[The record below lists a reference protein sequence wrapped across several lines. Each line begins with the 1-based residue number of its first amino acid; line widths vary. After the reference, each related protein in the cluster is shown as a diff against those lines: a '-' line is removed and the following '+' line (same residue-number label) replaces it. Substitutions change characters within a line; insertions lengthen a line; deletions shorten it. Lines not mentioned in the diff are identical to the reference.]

1 MIATQTRTLAPETIG
16 TLQLRLVQGNGDQT
30 VKKQNE
36 ASAAAAGDGVLS
48 SHPSTAPEPEA
59 TDLAR
64 AYEAFLEEYP
74 AYKATSALDDLRASD
89 YTRLDGAE
97 TYVDYMGGSLF
108 PEGLLRDHMSLLLE
122 SGSLFGNA
130 HSRSESSRRSSELAY
145 RAREAVLQ
153 FVDADK
159 DDYAVIFTPNATGA
173 LKLVG
178 ESFPFGEA
186 SSLLLPMDAHNSV
199 HGIRVFAETNGASVK
214 YYGCGPRGGVDMES
228 LRDMVDGQSY
238 SRSLLVITG
247 QSNVTAA
254 KAPLDDIL
262 PMARAAGLYTLL
274 DAAALVPTT
283 KISLRKTPVDACAIS
298 FYKIC
303 GYPTGLGA
311 LIVKR
316 SFSRNVMRRVWFA
329 GGTVTAV
336 QVPGT
341 GPTSYHFV
349 QPKDETDCPMALSAM
364 EQAESGEDDHAPSDV
379 DSEKWEDGTINYLGI
394 PAVQMGLELVSR
406 YRDILPQR
414 LTVLTHALSS
424 GIART
429 THPNG
434 APLAH
439 IVSTLP
445 DLESPGGSGS
455 VVACVFLDASGTPIR
470 NDVVERS
477 ARSSRIALRTG
488 CMCNPGAVFG
498 LLHRSGRFPKR
509 MTSNGE
515 EVDLDWWQ
523 RNLHLGLN
531 QEVGDLLFDG
541 DSSFGLVRISLGL
554 VSNFEDVW
562 KVLKWVE
569 NEVPQ
574 LNAGL

>member
-1 MIATQTRTLAPETIG
+1 MIATQTRVLAPETLG
-16 TLQLRLVQGNGDQT
+16 TLQLRPVQGDGDQT
-30 VKKQNE
+30 VKNQIE

-64 AYEAFLEEYP
+64 AYATFLQDYP

-89 YTRLDGAE
+89 YARLDGAE

-108 PEGLLRDHMSLLLE
+108 PEGLLQDHMRLLLE
-122 SGSLFGNA
+122 SGNLFGNA

-199 HGIRVFAETNGASVK
+199 HGIRVFAETNGTSVK
-214 YYGCGPRGGVDMES
+214 YYGCGPRGGVNMES
-228 LRDMVDGQSY
+228 LQVIHTPCPSC
-238 SRSLLVITG
+238 STSLLVITG

-254 KAPLDDIL
+254 KAPLQDIL
-262 PMARAAGLYTLL
+262 PMAREAGLYTLL

-341 GPTSYHFV
+341 GPTSYHF
-349 QPKDETDCPMALSAM
+349 
-364 EQAESGEDDHAPSDV
+364 
-379 DSEKWEDGTINYLGI
+379 WEDGTINYLGL
-394 PAVQMGLELVSR
+394 PAVQMGLEVVTR
-406 YRDILPQR
+406 YRDVLPQR
-414 LTVLTHALSS
+414 LTILTHALSS
-424 GIART
+424 GIARA

-439 IVSTLP
+439 VVSTLP
-445 DLESPGGSGS
+445 DLEEPGASGS
-455 VVACVFLDASGTPIR
+455 VVACIFLNASGTPIR

-477 ARSSRIALRTG
+477 ARQSRIALRTG
-488 CMCNPGAVFG
+488 CMCNPGA
-498 LLHRSGRFPKR
+498 
-509 MTSNGE
+509 
-515 EVDLDWWQ
+515 

-531 QEVGDLLFDG
+531 KEVGDLLFDG
-541 DSSFGLVRISLGL
+541 DSSFGLIRISLGL

-562 KVLKWVE
+562 KVLSWVI
-569 NEVPQ
+569 NEVPK
-574 LNAGL
+574 LSNVAN